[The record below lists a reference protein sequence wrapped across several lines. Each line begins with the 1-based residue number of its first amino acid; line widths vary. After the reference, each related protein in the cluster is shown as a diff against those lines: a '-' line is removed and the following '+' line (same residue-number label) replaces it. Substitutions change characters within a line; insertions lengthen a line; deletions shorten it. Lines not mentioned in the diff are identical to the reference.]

1 MAWPIAV
8 AGVAVELVAG
18 VLSFGMGGAIVKS
31 RFAACAATLA
41 GVFGVAGMAQAQV
54 GEPRNWQL
62 GLQESASLT
71 MDRIDVFHDFVTI
84 IATVITIFVMVLLII
99 VIFKFNERANP
110 TQTKTTHNMLL
121 EVLWTA
127 GPVLLLI
134 IIAVPSFKLLYYADR
149 VENPDM
155 TLKITG
161 HQWYW
166 SYEYPDYGNFG
177 FDANIVS
184 DEDIAKNPKLK
195 RLLDTDNRV
204 VLPVG
209 KKIQLLMT
217 SADVLHNWGIPSF
230 GVKLDTVPG
239 RLNET
244 WVQIKKPG
252 VYYGFCSEL
261 CGANHSYM
269 PVAIE
274 AVSPEDFAIW
284 VKAARKKFARQDEPA
299 KPLVQLTQNE
309 AAD

>member
-1 MAWPIAV
+1 M
-8 AGVAVELVAG
+8 
-18 VLSFGMGGAIVKS
+18 KS
-31 RFAACAATLA
+31 RFAAYAATLA
-41 GVFGVAGMAQAQV
+41 GVCGAAGAALA
-54 GEPRNWQL
+54 GEPREWQL
-62 GLQESASLT
+62 GLQEPASLT
-71 MDRIDVFHDFVTI
+71 MERIYVFHDFVTI
-84 IATVITIFVMVLLII
+84 IATVITVFVMILLVI

-110 TQTKTTHNMLL
+110 KATTTTHNMLL

-127 GPVLLLI
+127 LPVLILI
-134 IIAVPSFKLLYYADR
+134 VIAVPSFKLLYYADR

-177 FDANIVS
+177 FDANMVS

-217 SADVLHNWGIPSF
+217 SDDVLHNWGIPSF

-284 VKAARKKFARQDEPA
+284 VKAARKKYARRDEPA
-299 KPLVQLTQNE
+299 KPLVQLTQNK